1 MDFGW
6 NGLFGQAPVTTA
18 CLHITII
25 YNYSSAIKLDAQEN
39 SSFVLLIFSS
49 FTVFCRLCMG
59 FLDEKLTGSGP
70 KISAHPGFTLSC
82 FLTFCFYV
90 FQDHLFC
97 VWLFPFF
104 NDPEAATGGVL

>member
-6 NGLFGQAPVTTA
+6 NGLFGQASVTTA

-25 YNYSSAIKLDAQEN
+25 CNYSSAIKLDAQEN

-104 NDPEAATGGVL
+104 NDPEAAIGGVL